1 MVEIKSILAA
11 NGILLLVAQ
20 RQPLLC
26 LIIKRLTQSVWAE
39 AGTEPGKTK
48 IPMVLVF
55 YIAENEYIFDNHG
68 VEWIMYF

>member
-1 MVEIKSILAA
+1 MVEIKSILSA

-39 AGTEPGKTK
+39 AGTEPGK
-48 IPMVLVF
+48 MVLVF